1 MCSKGGVMEFKID
14 KDTFL
19 RALQKIQGIVEKRNT
34 MPILSNVLIEAVSNG
49 IFLTATDLEVGMK
62 SSYPTSVLN
71 EGRITVSAKKI
82 YEIIKELSDE
92 EIVFSTKENDWVEIR
107 CGKALFNIVGLSPE
121 EFPYFPKIN
130 EDRFVKMSSTIIRE
144 MIDKTS
150 YAICHD
156 ETKYNLNGVFIKAQE
171 ENNQQILRMV
181 ATDGHRLSIA
191 EKEFSGKISEELQK
205 GVIFPK
211 KGVYELKKMTEEEE
225 GDISICFLDN
235 STVVK
240 KGNTF
245 VVMRLVDGEFPDYT
259 RVMPV
264 NNDKVVRIKREAFFH
279 SLKRM
284 SILSS
289 EKFKGIKFDINSGSM
304 VISASNPELGEARE
318 ELDIAYSGDPL
329 TVRFNARYLIDVLT
343 VLEDEF
349 IELDLRDELSPAI
362 LRPADSVDFRSVI
375 MPMRL

>member
-1 MCSKGGVMEFKID
+1 
-14 KDTFL
+14 
-19 RALQKIQGIVEKRNT
+19 
-34 MPILSNVLIEAVSNG
+34 
-49 IFLTATDLEVGMK
+49 
-62 SSYPTSVLN
+62 
-71 EGRITVSAKKI
+71 
-82 YEIIKELSDE
+82 
-92 EIVFSTKENDWVEIR
+92 
-107 CGKALFNIVGLSPE
+107 
-121 EFPYFPKIN
+121 
-130 EDRFVKMSSTIIRE
+130 
-144 MIDKTS
+144 
-150 YAICHD
+150 
-156 ETKYNLNGVFIKAQE
+156 
-171 ENNQQILRMV
+171 
-181 ATDGHRLSIA
+181 
-191 EKEFSGKISEELQK
+191 
-205 GVIFPK
+205 
-211 KGVYELKKMTEEEE
+211 MTEEEE

-264 NNDKVVRIKREAFFH
+264 NNDKVVRIKREDFFH
-279 SLKRM
+279 SLRRM

-318 ELDIAYSGDPL
+318 EIDIVYGGDPL

-349 IELDLRDELSPAI
+349 VELDLRDELSPAI
-362 LRPADSVDFRSVI
+362 MRPADSVDFRSVI

>member
-1 MCSKGGVMEFKID
+1 MEFKIT
-14 KDTFL
+14 KETFL
-19 RALQKIQGIVEKRNT
+19 KALQKVQGIVEKRNT
-34 MPILSNVLIEAVSNG
+34 MPILSNVLIEATPDT
-49 IFLTATDLEVGMK
+49 IFFTATDLEVGMK
-62 SSYPTSVLN
+62 SSYPTTVVA
-71 EGRITVSAKKI
+71 EGKITVSAKKI

-92 EIVFSTKENDWVEIR
+92 EIIFSTKENDWVEIC
-107 CGKALFNIVGLSPE
+107 CGKAHFNIVGLSPD

-130 EDRFVKMSSTIIRE
+130 EDRFVKISSLLVRE

-156 ETKYNLNGVFIKAQE
+156 ETKYNLNGIFIKAQADGDRM
-171 ENNQQILRMV
+171 ILRMV

-191 EKEFSGKISEELQK
+191 EKDFSGTIDDELEK

-211 KGVYELKKMTEEEE
+211 KGVFELKKMTEEED
-225 GDISICFLDN
+225 GDIMLCFMDN
-235 STVVK
+235 NAVFK

-264 NNDKVVRIKREAFFH
+264 DNDKTLKINREAFLH
-279 SLKRM
+279 SLRRM

-289 EKFKGIKFDINSGSM
+289 EKFKGIKFDIKDGIM
-304 VISASNPELGEARE
+304 VISASNPELGEAQE
-318 ELDIAYSGDPL
+318 EIDLDYSGADL
-329 TVRFNARYLIDVLT
+329 TIRFNARYLIDVLT

-349 IELDLRDELSPAI
+349 VELDLNDELSPAI
-362 LRPADSVDFRSVI
+362 MRPAAKFDFRSVI

>member
-1 MCSKGGVMEFKID
+1 MEFKID
-14 KDTFL
+14 KETFL
-19 RALQKIQGIVEKRNT
+19 RALQKVQGIVEKRNT
-34 MPILSNVLIEAVSNG
+34 MPILSNVLIEATSDT
-49 IFLTATDLEVGMK
+49 IFITATDLEVGMK
-62 SSYPTSVLN
+62 SSYPTTVVK
-71 EGRITVSAKKI
+71 EGRITVSAKKV
-82 YEIIKELSDE
+82 YEIIKELADE

-107 CGKALFNIVGLSPE
+107 CGKAHFNIVGLSPE

-130 EDRFVKMSSTIIRE
+130 EDRLVKLSSSLISE
-144 MIDKTS
+144 MIDKTA

-171 ENNQQILRMV
+171 EDNRQILRMV

-191 EKEFSGKISEELQK
+191 EKEFSGNIDNELQK

-211 KGVYELKKMTEEEE
+211 KGVFELKKMTEEEE
-225 GDISICFLDN
+225 NDINICFLDN
-235 STVVK
+235 NAVVK
-240 KGNTF
+240 KGNTY

-264 NNDKVVRIKREAFFH
+264 NNDKVIKINRETFFH
-279 SLKRM
+279 SLRRM

-289 EKFKGIKFDINSGSM
+289 EKFKGIKFDIKAGSM
-304 VISASNPELGEARE
+304 EISASNPELGEARE
-318 ELDIAYSGDPL
+318 EIDLEYTGEPL

-349 IELDLRDELSPAI
+349 VEMDLRDELSPAI
-362 LRPADSVDFRSVI
+362 MRPAASTDFRSVI

>member
-1 MCSKGGVMEFKID
+1 MEFKID

-19 RALQKIQGIVEKRNT
+19 RALQKVQGIVEKRNT
-34 MPILSNVLIEAVSNG
+34 MPILSNVLIEATATA
-49 IFLTATDLEVGMK
+49 IFITATDLEVGMK
-62 SSYPTSVLN
+62 SSYATSVVK
-71 EGRITVSAKKI
+71 EGKITVSAKKI
-82 YEIIKELSDE
+82 FEIIKEMPDE
-92 EIVFSTKENDWVEIR
+92 EIIFSTKENDWVEIR
-107 CGKALFNIVGLSPE
+107 CGKAHFNIVGLSPE

-130 EDRFVKMSSTIIRE
+130 EDRFVKLTSSIIRE

-150 YAICHD
+150 FAICHD
-156 ETKYNLNGVFIKAQE
+156 ETKYNLNGVFVKAE
-171 ENNQQILRMV
+171 EQNNRQILRMV

-191 EKEFSGKISEELQK
+191 EKEFSGIIDNELQK
-205 GVIFPK
+205 GIILPK
-211 KGVYELKKMTEEEE
+211 KGVFELKKMTEEEE
-225 GDISICFLDN
+225 GDIKICFLDN
-235 STVVK
+235 SAVVK

-264 NNDKVVRIKREAFFH
+264 NNDKIIRINREGFFH
-279 SLKRM
+279 SLRRM

-289 EKFKGIKFDINSGSM
+289 EKFKGIKFDIKSGSM
-304 VISASNPELGEARE
+304 EISASNPELGEARE
-318 ELDIAYSGDPL
+318 ELDITYTGEPL

-343 VLEDEF
+343 VLDDEF
-349 IELDLRDELSPAI
+349 VELDLRDELSPAI

>member
-1 MCSKGGVMEFKID
+1 
-14 KDTFL
+14 
-19 RALQKIQGIVEKRNT
+19 
-34 MPILSNVLIEAVSNG
+34 
-49 IFLTATDLEVGMK
+49 
-62 SSYPTSVLN
+62 
-71 EGRITVSAKKI
+71 
-82 YEIIKELSDE
+82 
-92 EIVFSTKENDWVEIR
+92 
-107 CGKALFNIVGLSPE
+107 
-121 EFPYFPKIN
+121 
-130 EDRFVKMSSTIIRE
+130 

-171 ENNQQILRMV
+171 ENNRQILRMV

-191 EKEFSGKISEELQK
+191 EKEFSGKIDNELQK

-211 KGVYELKKMTEEEE
+211 KGVFELKKMTEEEE
-225 GDISICFLDN
+225 NDIMISFLDN
-235 STVVK
+235 NAVVK
-240 KGNTF
+240 KGNTY

-264 NNDKVVRIKREAFFH
+264 NNDKVIKINREVFFH
-279 SLKRM
+279 SLRRM

-289 EKFKGIKFDINSGSM
+289 EKFKGIKFDIKAGSM
-304 VISASNPELGEARE
+304 EISASNPELGEARE
-318 ELDIAYSGDPL
+318 EIDLDYAGEPL

-349 IELDLRDELSPAI
+349 VEMDLRDELSPAI
-362 LRPADSVDFRSVI
+362 MRPAASTDFRSVI

>member
-1 MCSKGGVMEFKID
+1 MEFKID
-14 KDTFL
+14 KETFL
-19 RALQKIQGIVEKRNT
+19 KALQKVQGIVEKRNT
-34 MPILSNVLIEAVSNG
+34 MPILSNVLIEAVPDA

-62 SSYPTSVLN
+62 SSYPTSVVE
-71 EGRITVSAKKI
+71 EGKITVSAKKV

-92 EIVFSTKENDWVEIR
+92 EIVFSTRENDWVEIR
-107 CGKALFNIVGLSPE
+107 CGKAHFNIVGLSPE

-130 EDRFVKMSSTIIRE
+130 EYRMVMMSGSLIRD

-156 ETKYNLNGVFIKAQE
+156 ETKYNLNGVFIRAADE
-171 ENNQQILRMV
+171 DNRRVLRMV

-191 EKEFSGKISEELQK
+191 EKDFSGTIDDELQK
-205 GVIFPK
+205 GAIFPK
-211 KGVYELKKMTEEEE
+211 KGVFELKKMTEEED
-225 GDISICFLDN
+225 GDIMICFLDN
-235 STVVK
+235 NAVVK

-264 NNDKVVRIKREAFFH
+264 NNDKIVKVNREAFLH

-289 EKFKGIKFDINSGSM
+289 EKFKGIKFDITAGNM

-318 ELDIAYSGDPL
+318 EIDVTYAGDQL

-343 VLEDEF
+343 VLDDEF
-349 IELDLRDELSPAI
+349 VELDLRDELSPAI
-362 LRPADSVDFRSVI
+362 MRPAASLDFRSVI

>member
-1 MCSKGGVMEFKID
+1 MEFTID

-34 MPILSNVLIEAVSNG
+34 MPILSNVLIEAYSTG

-62 SSYPTSVLN
+62 SSYLTNVAK
-71 EGRITVSAKKI
+71 EGKITVSAKKI

-92 EIVFSTKENDWVEIR
+92 EIIFSTKENDWVEIR
-107 CGKALFNIVGLSPE
+107 CGKAVFNIVGLSPD

-130 EDRFVKMSSTIIRE
+130 EDRFFKMSSSLIRE

-150 YAICHD
+150 FAICHD
-156 ETKYNLNGVFIKAQE
+156 ETKYNLNGIFIKAHI
-171 ENNQQILRMV
+171 ENEKQILRMV

-191 EKEFSGKISEELQK
+191 QKEFTGKLGEELLK
-205 GVIFPK
+205 GAIFPK
-211 KGVYELKKMTEEEE
+211 KGVFELKKMTEEED

-235 STVVK
+235 STVFK

-245 VVMRLVDGEFPDYT
+245 VVMRLVDGDFPDYT
-259 RVMPV
+259 KVMPV
-264 NNDKVVRIKREAFFH
+264 NNDKVVRIKREEFFH
-279 SLKRM
+279 SLRRM

-289 EKFKGIKFDINSGSM
+289 EKFKGIKFDITSGNL

-318 ELDIAYSGDPL
+318 EMDIGYDGDPL

-349 IELDLRDELSPAI
+349 VELDLRDELSPAI
-362 LRPADSVDFRSVI
+362 MRPASSTDYSSVI